1 MVSSYDAQNL
11 PTRRAS
17 DLSLRQNG
25 TGFEAV
31 MTHYRGIRLASGS
44 DFDDDTGRLKAGL
57 APDKYVLLLSEE
69 DSRALAER
77 LPAAPWRVANI
88 NERVSKRSPA
98 PRSEERRVGK
108 Q

>member
-17 DLSLRQNG
+17 DLALRQNG

-57 APDKYVLLLSEE
+57 TPDKDVLLLSEE
-69 DSRALAER
+69 DARALAER
-77 LPAAPWRVANI
+77 LPA
-88 NERVSKRSPA
+88 
-98 PRSEERRVGK
+98 RSEEHTSELQSRGHLVCRLWLE
-108 Q
+108 